1 MAPIIIENKMKQYQQ
16 FKDNKVHNGLF
27 SLMTWFS
34 PSYPIGSF
42 AYSHGLEYAVEAGIV
57 TNTGDLKNWLYDFL
71 HFGTCYNDSIF
82 ISNSYDATEKN
93 DLIFFNEVAAMSKAF
108 KSSSEISLESEQ
120 QGISFYQVTSVTLS
134 SKKFESLINGI
145 KKNISYPV
153 VVGCAGSIKKIRK
166 IDLIDAYLHS
176 FISNILSASLRI
188 MPLGQTE
195 AQCILSSLE
204 KEINLISINAL
215 SKTISDLGSSVFM
228 GDWASA
234 NHEGQYTR
242 LFRS

>member
-145 KKNISYPV
+145 KRMYVREQTKVHSASTVRYSLTLSAVILGQDVRSKNLMRSGQSMRFPQTFDGLCGTRTNRRPV
-153 VVGCAGSIKKIRK
+153 VRAAI
-166 IDLIDAYLHS
+166 
-176 FISNILSASLRI
+176 
-188 MPLGQTE
+188 
-195 AQCILSSLE
+195 
-204 KEINLISINAL
+204 
-215 SKTISDLGSSVFM
+215 
-228 GDWASA
+228 
-234 NHEGQYTR
+234 
-242 LFRS
+242 